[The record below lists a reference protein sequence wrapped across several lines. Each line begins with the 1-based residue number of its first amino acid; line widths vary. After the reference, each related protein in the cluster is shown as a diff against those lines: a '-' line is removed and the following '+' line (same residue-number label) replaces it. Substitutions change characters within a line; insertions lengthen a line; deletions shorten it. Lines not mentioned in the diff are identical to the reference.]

1 MLFNKTIFGP
11 VRSRRF
17 GVSLGINLI
26 PTTQKICTF
35 DCIYCE
41 CGWTNNTN
49 TLCFP
54 PRAHVSA
61 MLRQTLEQMK
71 QQNETPDSITF
82 SGNGEPTLHPDFSAI
97 IDDTITL
104 RNQYF
109 PTAFI
114 TVLSNATTLDK
125 ESVFEAL
132 KKVENNTMKL
142 DAGTEKTFRQI
153 DRCFNK
159 NMTLDRVTENLCR
172 FQGNLIIQTLF
183 LRGSYAGEYIDNTTD
198 AEVSEWLKRLELI
211 RPRKVL
217 LYPVDRA
224 TPAKDLEHVARPKL
238 EEIAEKVRT
247 LDIETLTFD

>member
-1 MLFNKTIFGP
+1 MIIDKIIFGP

-35 DCIYCE
+35 DCVYCE
-41 CGWTNNTN
+41 CGWTNDTD
-49 TLCFP
+49 TRHFP

-61 MLRQTLEQMK
+61 MLKQTLEQMK
-71 QQNETPDSITF
+71 QQNTTPDSITF

-97 IDDTITL
+97 IDDTIAL

-109 PTAFI
+109 PTTLI
-114 TVLSNATTLDK
+114 TVLSNSTTLNK

-142 DAGTEKTFRQI
+142 DAGTEMTYRQI

-159 NMTLDRVTENLCR
+159 NMTLDRITENLCR

-183 LRGSYAGEYIDNTTD
+183 LRGSYGGEYIDNTTD
-198 AEVSEWLKRLELI
+198 TEVSEWLKRLELI
-211 RPRKVL
+211 RPRKAL
-217 LYPVDRA
+217 LYPIDRA
-224 TPAKDLEHVARPKL
+224 TPAKDLEHITRPEL
-238 EEIAEKVRT
+238 EKIAEKVRS
-247 LDIETLTFD
+247 LYIETLTFD